1 MKKIVIYIFA
11 IFLLFACDNER
22 KVQETL
28 LKATFVQAG
37 NNSSEL
43 LTVLKHF
50 QSDPLKFEAAKFL
63 IANMYDKISLDS
75 ASVVGAQPFYDFL
88 ADYIHQ
94 KGKYEDTRI
103 YYYLCDSIKN
113 EIPDSTIHVSARYK
127 LDNSF
132 ITAQYLIDHINKAF
146 DIWQN
151 NHWNTEIPFEDFCK
165 YILPYKSSNDYWPES
180 NSYFRSKYLDTINA
194 YYNDSYTIA
203 GKCIDDTIKKT
214 FGQDGQFFISFPF
227 MRPTTFQNYARA
239 QLGTCIEANTTIVSA
254 MRSFGI
260 PAVLNFIPYW
270 GNSNA
275 GHHWTE
281 IVGEPSK
288 GIYNNEQLPS
298 PKNQEDI
305 VNDMFWFKFDCE
317 TLEGIPENVQIRT
330 CRTVPKVYRCNYAIQ
345 TNGLASIASTRDIP
359 NIFKNRGLEDITD
372 SYVECY
378 DINVPLEI
386 ESRPNEFAYLCCY
399 DPDNISWTPVSWG
412 IIHGKKAKFK
422 KMGKNIVYLPAYYRE
437 GRIIPAG
444 SPFLLTR
451 DGKIN
456 LLNGNKGTHSK
467 VTLYSKVPFRNHCLY
482 YAYVMLGNRFLVA
495 NQQDLSDTVVVHT
508 IDKIPYYGQ
517 NITIENAPPSRYGIF
532 YFGTDNEYAFIAEL
546 EFWGLDENGHEIL
559 LKGTP
564 FGNNGRYGN
573 TAQEMIDGNRESF
586 FYGALNDVGYV
597 GLDFG
602 KPYRITRIKYNPRSD
617 DNNIVPDELY
627 ELYYWTTNGWES
639 LGQQKGNEDQTLK
652 YTNIP
657 KNTLLRIHNHTR
669 GKENRI
675 FLYDDDKQI
684 FY

>member
-1 MKKIVIYIFA
+1 MKKLGIYIFA
-11 IFLLFACDNER
+11 IFLLFACDN
-22 KVQETL
+22 KGVQEIL
-28 LKATFVQAG
+28 LNATFVQAG
-37 NNSSEL
+37 SNSSEL

-50 QSDPLKFEAAKFL
+50 QKDSLKFETAKFL
-63 IANMYDKISLDS
+63 IANMYDKIRVDS
-75 ASVVGAQPFYDFL
+75 ASVVEAQPFYDFL

-94 KGKYEDTRI
+94 KGKYEDARI

-113 EIPDSTIHVSARYK
+113 EIPDSIINVSARYK
-127 LDNSF
+127 FDNSF
-132 ITAQYLIDHINKAF
+132 ISAQYLIDHINKTF

-151 NHWNTEIPFEDFCK
+151 NHWNTEISFENFCK
-165 YILPYKSSNDYWPES
+165 YILPYKSSNDYWPGS
-180 NSYFRSKYLDTINA
+180 NSYFKSKYMDIINA
-194 YYNDSYTIA
+194 HYNDSYIIA
-203 GKCIDDTIKKT
+203 GRCINDTIKKT
-214 FGQDGQFFISFPF
+214 FGQDGQFFVSFPF

-239 QLGTCIEANTTIVSA
+239 QIGTCIEANTTVVSA

-260 PAVLNFIPYW
+260 PSVLDFIPYW

-275 GHHWTE
+275 GHYWPE
-281 IVGEPSK
+281 IIGEPSK

-345 TNGLASIASTRDIP
+345 TDGLASIASTRDIP

-386 ESRPNEFAYLCCY
+386 KSRPNEFAYLCCY

-412 IIHGKKAKFK
+412 IIHEKKAKFE

-467 VTLYSKVPFRNHCLY
+467 VTLYSKVPYRNHCLY

-495 NQQDLSDTVVVHT
+495 NQQDLSDTVAVHI

-517 NITIENAPPSRYGIF
+517 NIAVENVPPSRYGIF

-546 EFWGLDENGHEIL
+546 EFWGLDENENEVH
-559 LKGTP
+559 LKGIP

-652 YTNIP
+652 YTNVP